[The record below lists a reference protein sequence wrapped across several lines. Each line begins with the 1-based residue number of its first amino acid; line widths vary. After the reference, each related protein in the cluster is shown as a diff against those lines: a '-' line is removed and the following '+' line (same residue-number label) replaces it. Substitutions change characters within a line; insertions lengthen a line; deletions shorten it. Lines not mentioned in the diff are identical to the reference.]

1 MTIRVGLTGSIG
13 MGKSFTAMIFAEFGC
28 AVWDADN
35 AVHRL
40 YSAGGKAV
48 EPVSRL
54 LPDAIEEKM
63 VSRRKLKEQIRKKPE
78 ILEKL
83 ENIVHPLVA
92 EDREEFAAASMAD
105 IVIFDIPL
113 LFENGTEDQMDA
125 VVCVT
130 VPRHIQR
137 QRVLSRPGMTEE
149 QFEFILSKQ
158 MPDSEKR
165 QRADYVI
172 FTETPEGARE
182 QVKEILHDLRKR
194 RSNA

>member
-13 MGKSFTAMIFAEFGC
+13 MGKSSTAKIFAEFGC

-54 LPDAIEEKM
+54 LPDAIEEKT
-63 VSRRKLKEQIRKKPE
+63 VSRKKLNELIRKKPE
-78 ILEKL
+78 TLEKL

-92 EDREEFAAASMAD
+92 EDREEFVAASMAD
-105 IVIFDIPL
+105 IVVFDIPL

-130 VPRHIQR
+130 VPRQIQR

-158 MPDSEKR
+158 MPDSEKQ

-172 FTETPEGARE
+172 FTETPEGARK
-182 QVKEILHDLRKR
+182 QVREILHDLRKR